1 MCIATLSGCL
11 KIYTYILVGRNAHPT
26 LFGELKIHPTLS
38 GCLKS
43 FNISVGR
50 RPTLRITVQKFRTA

>member
-1 MCIATLSGCL
+1 MCIATVSGCL
-11 KIYTYILVGRNAHPT
+11 KIYTYIAVGRNA
-26 LFGELKIHPTLS
+26 HPTLS